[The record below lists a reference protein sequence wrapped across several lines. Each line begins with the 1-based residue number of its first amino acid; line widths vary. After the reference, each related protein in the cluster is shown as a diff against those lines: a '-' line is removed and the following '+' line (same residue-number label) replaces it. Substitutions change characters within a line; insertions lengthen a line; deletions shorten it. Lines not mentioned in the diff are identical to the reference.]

1 MFGKRMLPL
10 FDASSVDRF
19 LKENAWWIALIVV
32 AVLLLVVL
40 LLLLLRPHQKK
51 ERARKSVTKS
61 EYLSAMGGEGNI
73 VSHLRKGSRI
83 ELVLKDYSLLDKERL
98 KAVGVDSF
106 ILMSNKLTLVIQGDA
121 ERVEN
126 VLFGEEGK

>member
-19 LKENAWWIALIVV
+19 LKENAWWMALIVV
-32 AVLLLVVL
+32 AVLALVVAL
-40 LLLLLRPHQKK
+40 LLLLKPKKKPTPRPV
-51 ERARKSVTKS
+51 EKSA
-61 EYLSAMGGEGNI
+61 YLSAMGGEGNI

-98 KAVGVDSF
+98 KAAGVDSF

-121 ERVEN
+121 ERVEKT
-126 VLFGEEGK
+126 LFGEGK

>member
-19 LKENAWWIALIVV
+19 LKENAWWMALAVLAVLALVV
-32 AVLLLVVL
+32 AL
-40 LLLLLRPHQKK
+40 LLLLKPKKKPAPRPV
-51 ERARKSVTKS
+51 EKSA
-61 EYLSAMGGEGNI
+61 YLSAMEGEENI

-98 KAVGVDSF
+98 KAAGVDSF

-121 ERVEN
+121 ERVEKT
-126 VLFGEEGK
+126 LFGEGK

>member
-19 LKENAWWIALIVV
+19 LKENAWWMALIVV
-32 AVLLLVVL
+32 AVLALVVAL
-40 LLLLLRPHQKK
+40 LLLLKPKKKPTPRPV
-51 ERARKSVTKS
+51 EKSA
-61 EYLSAMGGEGNI
+61 YLSAMGGDENI

-98 KAVGVDSF
+98 KAAGVDSF
-106 ILMSNKLTLVIQGDA
+106 ILNSNKLTLVIQGDA
-121 ERVEN
+121 ERVEKT
-126 VLFGEEGK
+126 LFGEEK

>member
-19 LKENAWWIALIVV
+19 LKENAWWMALIVV
-32 AVLLLVVL
+32 AVLALVVGL
-40 LLLLLRPHQKK
+40 LFLLKPKKKPTPRPV
-51 ERARKSVTKS
+51 EKSA
-61 EYLSAMGGEGNI
+61 YLSAMGGEENI

-98 KAVGVDSF
+98 KAAGVDSF

-121 ERVEN
+121 ERVEKT
-126 VLFGEEGK
+126 LFGEGK

>member
-1 MFGKRMLPL
+1 MLPL

-19 LKENAWWIALIVV
+19 LKENAWWMALIVV
-32 AVLLLVVL
+32 AVLALVVGL
-40 LLLLLRPHQKK
+40 LFLLKPKKKPAPRPV
-51 ERARKSVTKS
+51 EKSA
-61 EYLSAMGGEGNI
+61 YLSAMGGEENI

-98 KAVGVDSF
+98 KAAGVDSF

-121 ERVEN
+121 ERVEKT
-126 VLFGEEGK
+126 LFGEGK

>member
-19 LKENAWWIALIVV
+19 LKENAWWMALAVLAVLALVV
-32 AVLLLVVL
+32 AL
-40 LLLLLRPHQKK
+40 LLLLKPKQKPAPRPV
-51 ERARKSVTKS
+51 EKSA
-61 EYLSAMGGEGNI
+61 YLSAMGGEENI

-98 KAVGVDSF
+98 KAAGVDSF

-121 ERVEN
+121 ERVEKT
-126 VLFGEEGK
+126 LFGEGK

>member
-19 LKENAWWIALIVV
+19 LKENAWWMALAVLAVLALVV
-32 AVLLLVVL
+32 AL
-40 LLLLLRPHQKK
+40 LLLLKPKKKPAPRPV
-51 ERARKSVTKS
+51 EKSA
-61 EYLSAMGGEGNI
+61 YLSAMGGEENI

-98 KAVGVDSF
+98 KAEGVDSF

-121 ERVEN
+121 ERVEKT
-126 VLFGEEGK
+126 LFGEGK

>member
-1 MFGKRMLPL
+1 MLPL

-19 LKENAWWIALIVV
+19 LKENAWWMALAVLAVLALVV
-32 AVLLLVVL
+32 AL
-40 LLLLLRPHQKK
+40 LLLLKPKKKPTPRPV
-51 ERARKSVTKS
+51 EKSA
-61 EYLSAMGGEGNI
+61 YLSAMGGEENI

-98 KAVGVDSF
+98 KAAGVDSF

-121 ERVEN
+121 ERVEKT
-126 VLFGEEGK
+126 LFGEGK

>member
-19 LKENAWWIALIVV
+19 LKENAWWMALIVV
-32 AVLLLVVL
+32 AVLALVVGL
-40 LLLLLRPHQKK
+40 LFLLKPKKKPAPRPV
-51 ERARKSVTKS
+51 EKSA
-61 EYLSAMGGEGNI
+61 YLSAMGGEENI

-98 KAVGVDSF
+98 KAAGVDSF
-106 ILMSNKLTLVIQGDA
+106 ILMSNKLTLVIQEDA
-121 ERVEN
+121 VRVEKT
-126 VLFGEEGK
+126 LFGEGK

>member
-19 LKENAWWIALIVV
+19 LKENAWWMALAVLAVLALVV
-32 AVLLLVVL
+32 AL
-40 LLLLLRPHQKK
+40 LLLLKPKKKPAPRPV
-51 ERARKSVTKS
+51 EKSA
-61 EYLSAMGGEGNI
+61 YLSHMGGEENI

-98 KAVGVDSF
+98 KAAGVDSF

-121 ERVEN
+121 ERVEKT
-126 VLFGEEGK
+126 LFGEGK

>member
-19 LKENAWWIALIVV
+19 LKENAWWMALIVV
-32 AVLLLVVL
+32 AVLALVVGLFFL
-40 LLLLLRPHQKK
+40 LKPKKKPAPRPV
-51 ERARKSVTKS
+51 EKSA
-61 EYLSAMGGEGNI
+61 YLSAMGGEENI

-98 KAVGVDSF
+98 KAAGVDSF

-121 ERVEN
+121 ERVEKT
-126 VLFGEEGK
+126 LFGEGK

>member
-19 LKENAWWIALIVV
+19 LKENAWWMALAVLAVLALVV
-32 AVLLLVVL
+32 ALRLLLKPKKKPTP
-40 LLLLLRPHQKK
+40 RPV
-51 ERARKSVTKS
+51 EKSA
-61 EYLSAMGGEGNI
+61 YLSAMGGEENI

-98 KAVGVDSF
+98 KAAGVDSF

-121 ERVEN
+121 ERVEKT
-126 VLFGEEGK
+126 LFGEGK

>member
-19 LKENAWWIALIVV
+19 LKENAWWMAL
-32 AVLLLVVL
+32 AVLAVLALVVTL
-40 LLLLLRPHQKK
+40 LLLLKPKKKPAPRPV
-51 ERARKSVTKS
+51 EKSA
-61 EYLSAMGGEGNI
+61 YLSAMGGEENI

-98 KAVGVDSF
+98 KAAGVDSF

-121 ERVEN
+121 ERVEKT
-126 VLFGEEGK
+126 LFGEGK

>member
-19 LKENAWWIALIVV
+19 LKENAWWMALAVV
-32 AVLLLVVL
+32 AVLALVVA
-40 LLLLLRPHQKK
+40 LLLLLRPKK
-51 ERARKSVTKS
+51 KPAPRPVEKSA
-61 EYLSAMGGEGNI
+61 YLSAMGGEENI

-98 KAVGVDSF
+98 KAAGVDSF
-106 ILMSNKLTLVIQGDA
+106 ILRSNKLTLVIQGDA
-121 ERVEN
+121 ERVEKT
-126 VLFGEEGK
+126 LFGEGK

>member
-19 LKENAWWIALIVV
+19 LKENAWWMALIVV
-32 AVLLLVVL
+32 AVLALVVAL
-40 LLLLLRPHQKK
+40 LLFLKPKKKPTPRPV
-51 ERARKSVTKS
+51 EKSA
-61 EYLSAMGGEGNI
+61 YLSAMGGEENI

-98 KAVGVDSF
+98 KAAGVDSF

-121 ERVEN
+121 ERVEKT
-126 VLFGEEGK
+126 LFGEGK

>member
-19 LKENAWWIALIVV
+19 LKENAWWMALIVV
-32 AVLLLVVL
+32 AVLALVVGL
-40 LLLLLRPHQKK
+40 LLLLKPKKKPAPRPV
-51 ERARKSVTKS
+51 EKSA
-61 EYLSAMGGEGNI
+61 YLSAMGGEENI

-98 KAVGVDSF
+98 KAAGVDSF

-121 ERVEN
+121 ERVEKT
-126 VLFGEEGK
+126 LFGEGK

>member
-19 LKENAWWIALIVV
+19 LKENAWWMALIVV
-32 AVLLLVVL
+32 AVLALVVA
-40 LLLLLRPHQKK
+40 LLLLLRPKK
-51 ERARKSVTKS
+51 KPAPRPVENSA
-61 EYLSAMGGEGNI
+61 YLSAMGGEENI

-98 KAVGVDSF
+98 KAAGVDSF

-121 ERVEN
+121 ERVEKT
-126 VLFGEEGK
+126 LFGEGK

>member
-19 LKENAWWIALIVV
+19 LKENAWWMALAVLAVLALVV
-32 AVLLLVVL
+32 AL
-40 LLLLLRPHQKK
+40 LLLLKPKKKPAPRPV
-51 ERARKSVTKS
+51 EKSA
-61 EYLSAMGGEGNI
+61 YLSAMGGEENI

-98 KAVGVDSF
+98 KAAGVDSF

-121 ERVEN
+121 ERVEKT
-126 VLFGEEGK
+126 LFGEEK

>member
-19 LKENAWWIALIVV
+19 LKENAWWMALAVLAVLALVV
-32 AVLLLVVL
+32 AL
-40 LLLLLRPHQKK
+40 LLLLKPKKKLAPRPV
-51 ERARKSVTKS
+51 EKSA
-61 EYLSAMGGEGNI
+61 YLSAMGGEENI

-98 KAVGVDSF
+98 KAAGVDSF

-121 ERVEN
+121 ERVEKT
-126 VLFGEEGK
+126 LFGEEK

>member
-19 LKENAWWIALIVV
+19 LKENAWWMALIVV
-32 AVLLLVVL
+32 AVLALVVA
-40 LLLLLRPHQKK
+40 LLLLLRPKK
-51 ERARKSVTKS
+51 KPTPRPVEKSA
-61 EYLSAMGGEGNI
+61 YLSAMGGEENI

-98 KAVGVDSF
+98 KAAGVDSF

-121 ERVEN
+121 ERVEKT
-126 VLFGEEGK
+126 LFGEGK

>member
-19 LKENAWWIALIVV
+19 LKENAWWMALIVV
-32 AVLLLVVL
+32 AVLALIVAL
-40 LLLLLRPHQKK
+40 LLLLKPKKKPAPRPV
-51 ERARKSVTKS
+51 EKSA
-61 EYLSAMGGEGNI
+61 YLSAMGGEENI

-98 KAVGVDSF
+98 KAAGVDSF

-121 ERVEN
+121 ERVEKT
-126 VLFGEEGK
+126 LFGEGK

>member
-19 LKENAWWIALIVV
+19 LKENAWWMALIVV
-32 AVLLLVVL
+32 AVLALVVGL
-40 LLLLLRPHQKK
+40 LFLLKPKKKPAPRPV
-51 ERARKSVTKS
+51 EKSA
-61 EYLSAMGGEGNI
+61 YLSAMGGEENI

-98 KAVGVDSF
+98 QAAGVDSF
-106 ILMSNKLTLVIQGDA
+106 ILMSNKLTLGIQGDA
-121 ERVEN
+121 ERVEKT
-126 VLFGEEGK
+126 LFGEGK

>member
-19 LKENAWWIALIVV
+19 LKENAWWMALIVV
-32 AVLLLVVL
+32 AVLALVVAL
-40 LLLLLRPHQKK
+40 LLLLKPKKKPAPRPV
-51 ERARKSVTKS
+51 EKSA
-61 EYLSAMGGEGNI
+61 YLFAMGGEENI

-98 KAVGVDSF
+98 KAAGVDSF

-121 ERVEN
+121 ERVEKT
-126 VLFGEEGK
+126 LFGAEK

>member
-19 LKENAWWIALIVV
+19 LKENAWWMALAVLAVLALVV
-32 AVLLLVVL
+32 AL
-40 LLLLLRPHQKK
+40 LLLFKPKKKPAPRPV
-51 ERARKSVTKS
+51 EKSA
-61 EYLSAMGGEGNI
+61 YLSAMGGEENI

-98 KAVGVDSF
+98 KAAGVDSF

-121 ERVEN
+121 ERVEKT
-126 VLFGEEGK
+126 LFGEGK

>member
-19 LKENAWWIALIVV
+19 LKENAWWMALIVV
-32 AVLLLVVL
+32 AVLALVVA
-40 LLLLLRPHQKK
+40 LLLLLRPKK
-51 ERARKSVTKS
+51 KPAPRPVEKSA
-61 EYLSAMGGEGNI
+61 YLSAMGGEENI

-98 KAVGVDSF
+98 KAAGVDSF

-121 ERVEN
+121 ERVEKT
-126 VLFGEEGK
+126 LFGEGK

>member
-10 FDASSVDRF
+10 FDASPVDRF
-19 LKENAWWIALIVV
+19 LKENVWWMALAVLAVLALVV
-32 AVLLLVVL
+32 AL
-40 LLLLLRPHQKK
+40 LLLLKPKKKPAPRPV
-51 ERARKSVTKS
+51 EKSA
-61 EYLSAMGGEGNI
+61 YLSAMGGEENI

-98 KAVGVDSF
+98 KAAGVDSF

-121 ERVEN
+121 ERVEKT
-126 VLFGEEGK
+126 LFGEEK

>member
-19 LKENAWWIALIVV
+19 LKENAWWMALAVLAVLALVV
-32 AVLLLVVL
+32 AL
-40 LLLLLRPHQKK
+40 LLLLKPKKKPVPRPV
-51 ERARKSVTKS
+51 EKSA
-61 EYLSAMGGEGNI
+61 YLSAMGGEENI

-98 KAVGVDSF
+98 KAAGVDSF

-121 ERVEN
+121 ERVEKT
-126 VLFGEEGK
+126 LFGEGK